1 MKLDHNNAS
10 EGPEA
15 PGDFNEIVHHEKKMI
30 KND

>member
-15 PGDFNEIVHHEKKMI
+15 PGDFNEIVHHEKK
-30 KND
+30 NDKK